1 MDAHSSSYSK
11 YSLAAQHGP
20 RRWSAATAKLGAVKG
35 LGVNTA
41 TQASS
46 MDDNERRDAFR
57 KPLDA
62 TYWRRVRAVSICL
75 APVIVAAYFVSMRGD
90 SMPIH
95 AVSQAARLVLTEV
108 FVIGLFA
115 AVSPHEPTGRATMV
129 ALACML
135 SGISFSLLATFDRWS
150 QWSASKGER
159 TIRAGIPFVVSFLW
173 LRLLYDYYWLQS
185 CTACK
190 GFRLCIAATNCIRF
204 VGVLLLR
211 FAVSP
216 AVAAYPPSQ
225 LPFEEAVAC
234 NLLLMLVSTAMTPS
248 NRMRLAL
255 ASGLQTVR
263 LSQLQPGAGSLAQ
276 AAQAE
281 AENATSP
288 VPLQQPTASS
298 HGSESELILA
308 AGAFVEQEEAA
319 AAEHPLNLES
329 TLSSGTEWGTEWGGD
344 PVLWSCVADP

>member
-1 MDAHSSSYSK
+1 
-11 YSLAAQHGP
+11 
-20 RRWSAATAKLGAVKG
+20 
-35 LGVNTA
+35 
-41 TQASS
+41 
-46 MDDNERRDAFR
+46 
-57 KPLDA
+57 
-62 TYWRRVRAVSICL
+62 
-75 APVIVAAYFVSMRGD
+75 
-90 SMPIH
+90 
-95 AVSQAARLVLTEV
+95 
-108 FVIGLFA
+108 
-115 AVSPHEPTGRATMV
+115 MV
-129 ALACML
+129 ALTCML

-159 TIRAGIPFVVSFLW
+159 TIRVGIPFVVSFLW
-173 LRLLYDYYWLQS
+173 LRLLYDYYWLQG
-185 CTACK
+185 CAAWK
-190 GFRLCIAATNCIRF
+190 GVRLCIAATNCIRF

-298 HGSESELILA
+298 YGSESELILALA
-308 AGAFVEQEEAA
+308 AGAFVEQEKAA
-319 AAEHPLNLES
+319 AAEHPLKSAVPDDGIFTRQSRGLLPVPRSNSDAASSLCALVEALSMGSWGSEGPRES
-329 TLSSGTEWGTEWGGD
+329 SIGKCEVGLSAGMRQRLNASLTDCRTAGQCD
-344 PVLWSCVADP
+344 